1 MKLPQPELRRL
12 VHELFRSDA
21 DLDAFCS
28 DYVPEARSR
37 FSDGMDRVRKT
48 VILLDYADHE
58 DLTARLLARKAA
70 LRAPASAAAA
80 RDVVAAGERVR
91 ILVLAANPSST
102 GKLDIGREIQQ
113 IEERIGAGKHRDA
126 IEIIPCWAA
135 RPGDLQRELLK
146 ARPHVLHFSGH
157 GKSDRLVIEAR
168 DGVLGAEIDAAALV
182 DLVSILRDDLRLV
195 VLNAC
200 HSESLA
206 AALALHID
214 YAVGMNK
221 PIDDDVAIEFSA
233 SFYQAIAFGR
243 SIEAAF
249 RLGCNALRL
258 RQIQG
263 DQTPTLK
270 TRVSGDTGSLVLV
283 GPR

>member
-1 MKLPQPELRRL
+1 MRLSQPELRAL
-12 VHELFRSDA
+12 VSELFRSDA

-28 DYVPEARSR
+28 DYVPEARGR

-48 VILLDYADHE
+48 VILLDYADHQ
-58 DLTARLLARKAA
+58 DLTTRLLARKAA
-70 LRAPASAAAA
+70 LRPPAPAAS
-80 RDVVAAGERVR
+80 DVAAAGERIR
-91 ILVLAANPSST
+91 ILILAANPSST
-102 GKLDIGREIQQ
+102 GKIDIGREIQQ
-113 IEERIGAGKHRDA
+113 IEERISAGKHRDR
-126 IEIIPCWAA
+126 IELIPCWAA

-157 GKSDRLVIEAR
+157 GKSDRLVIEAK
-168 DGVLGAEIDAAALV
+168 DGLLGVEIDAAALV
-182 DLVSILRDDLRLV
+182 DLVSILQDDLRLV

-206 AALALHID
+206 AALTEHID
-214 YAVGMNK
+214 YAIGMNK
-221 PIDDDVAIEFSA
+221 PIDDESAIEFSA

-258 RQIQG
+258 RQIPDEQA
-263 DQTPTLK
+263 PRLK
-270 TRVSGDTGSLVLV
+270 AKASGDTGSLVLV

>member
-1 MKLPQPELRRL
+1 MVLPQPELRRL

-28 DYVPEARSR
+28 DHVPEARSR

-58 DLTARLLARKAA
+58 DLTARLLARRAA
-70 LRAPASAAAA
+70 LRAPAA
-80 RDVVAAGERVR
+80 VETGERVR
-91 ILVLAANPSST
+91 ILLLAANPSST
-102 GKLDIGREIQQ
+102 GKIDIGREIQQ
-113 IEERIGAGKHRDA
+113 IEERIGAGKHRDR
-126 IEIIPCWAA
+126 IEVIPCWAA
-135 RPGDLQRELLK
+135 RAGDLQRELLRV
-146 ARPHVLHFSGH
+146 RPHILHFSGH
-157 GKSDRLVIEAR
+157 GKTDRLVVEGK
-168 DGVLGAEIDAAALV
+168 DGVLGVEIDAAVLI
-182 DLVSILRDDLRLV
+182 DLVSILRDNLRLV

-200 HSESLA
+200 YSESLA
-206 AALALHID
+206 AALVQHID

-221 PIDDDVAIEFSA
+221 PIEDEAAIEFSA

-243 SIEAAF
+243 SIEEAF

-258 RQIQG
+258 RQVPEEQA
-263 DQTPTLK
+263 PRLK
-270 TRVSGDTGSLVLV
+270 TRTSGDTGSLVLA

>member
-28 DYVPEARSR
+28 DHVPEARSR

-58 DLTARLLARKAA
+58 DLTARLLAIKAT
-70 LRAPASAAAA
+70 LRAPAATTTE
-80 RDVVAAGERVR
+80 AGARVR
-91 ILVLAANPSST
+91 ILVLAANPSAT
-102 GKLDIGREIQQ
+102 GKIDIGREIQQ
-113 IEERIGAGKHRDA
+113 IEERISAGAHRDR
-126 IEIIPCWAA
+126 IDLIPCWAA
-135 RPGDLQRELLK
+135 RVGDLQRELLRV
-146 ARPHVLHFSGH
+146 RPHVLHFSGH
-157 GKSDRLVIEAR
+157 GKTDRLIVEGR
-168 DGVLGAEIDAAALV
+168 DGVLGVEIDAAALI
-182 DLVSILRDDLRLV
+182 DLISVLRDDLRLV

-206 AALALHID
+206 ASLARHVD
-214 YAVGMNK
+214 YAVGMNE
-221 PIDDDVAIEFSA
+221 PIEDEAAIDFSA

-243 SIEAAF
+243 SIEVAF

-258 RQIQG
+258 RQVPEAQA
-263 DQTPTLK
+263 PRLK
-270 TRVSGDTGSLVLV
+270 TRNSGDTGALVLV